1 MMPPGA
7 CPKTSEH
14 GFVIVAVLWILIALS
29 SLAMIFAVYLSSSAR
44 AMAVGDTA
52 LQSEALV
59 SASVEL
65 AAYQLLLV
73 NDDARPPQGSF
84 HFRMDD
90 ADVAVTFTSEAA
102 RIDLNLAPKE
112 VLAAFFAGLGA
123 GKDEGMEDAERVMGW
138 RTRPVPGSAN
148 GEEARY
154 AALGYSPR
162 QSLFVHVDE
171 LALVANL
178 SPALVDRALPF
189 VTVFNGSGDIDSSVA
204 APEVVAAYEKSRS
217 QDPFGSQVGAPD
229 SSLTS
234 ADPSAPP
241 KSNVPAAKSPC
252 YRIQTTIGFSN
263 GHRSA
268 SEVVIVLGG
277 KSEPYRV
284 LAWQDDVK
292 PVNAPPERRRP

>member
-1 MMPPGA
+1 MMFSDLR
-7 CPKTSEH
+7 PKTSER

-29 SLAMIFAVYLSSSAR
+29 SLAMIFAIYLSSSAR
-44 AMAVGDTA
+44 AMAVGDAA

-73 NDDARPPQGSF
+73 NDDARPPQGNF

-102 RIDLNLAPKE
+102 RIDVNLAPKE
-112 VLAAFFAGLGA
+112 VLAAFFAELGA
-123 GKDEGMEDAERVMGW
+123 GKDEAMEDAERVVGW

-148 GEEARY
+148 EEEARY
-154 AALGYSPR
+154 AALGYAPR
-162 QSLFVHVDE
+162 QALFVHVDE
-171 LALVANL
+171 LALVAGL
-178 SPALVDRALPF
+178 PPALVDRALPF
-189 VTVFNGSGDIDSSVA
+189 VTVFNGSADIDSSIA
-204 APEVVAAYEKSRS
+204 APEVVAAFEKSKTK
-217 QDPFGSQVGAPD
+217 DPFGGQMEMPD
-229 SSLTS
+229 SSLAS
-234 ADPSAPP
+234 ADTAVPP

-252 YRIQTTIGFSN
+252 YRIQATIGFAN
-263 GHRSA
+263 GRRSV
-268 SEVVIVLGG
+268 SEVVIVLGD

-292 PVNAPPERRRP
+292 AVTAPIARRRL